1 MDGVSCDLSDQQA
14 IKVTA
19 PRNTVT
25 LRIRKTGHLGEAVSM
40 GLTAAISE

>member
-1 MDGVSCDLSDQQA
+1 MDGVFCDFSDRQA

-19 PRNTVT
+19 PRKTIT
-25 LRIRKTGHLGEAVSM
+25 PRIRKTGQIAEAISM